1 MSVVRPPLVALQ
13 FLTRIPVRLRE
24 PASDADVGA
33 SMAWYPVVGL
43 VVGAVLALVAWLAI
57 DVAPLLR
64 AALVL
69 AVWVALSGGLHLDG
83 LADSADAWVGGGAS
97 AERTL
102 QIMKDPRSG
111 PIAVVVLVVVLL
123 LKFAALASLPRDAWP
138 WLIAAPVLGR
148 AALPLLFVTTR
159 YVREGGL
166 GSVLAQ
172 HLSHGACVV
181 AVVAAAAA
189 IWVCVAFSPLVA
201 AAIVFVAWRRAMVRR
216 IGGCTGDTAGAMV
229 ELVEVAAIVAL
240 AI

>member
-1 MSVVRPPLVALQ
+1 MSSIRPPLVALQ
-13 FLTRIPVRLRE
+13 FLTRIPVHLRE

-33 SMAWYPVVGL
+33 SMAWYPLVGL
-43 VVGAVLALVAWLAI
+43 VVGAVLALVAWLAA

-102 QIMKDPRSG
+102 EIMKDPRSG
-111 PIAVVVLVVVLL
+111 PIAVVLLVVMLL

-148 AALPLLFVTTR
+148 AALPLLFVSTR
-159 YVREGGL
+159 YVRAGGL

-172 HLSHGACVV
+172 HLSHGACVAAV
-181 AVVAAAAA
+181 ALTAAAV
-189 IWVCVAFSPLVA
+189 WLWVAFSPLAA
-201 AAIVFVAWRRAMVRR
+201 AAIVFVVWRRAMVRR

-229 ELVEVAAIVAL
+229 ELVETAVIVAS
-240 AI
+240 AF